1 MCLYGSM
8 LVKTQLTSPIQP
20 PEQVITG
27 MFSEVKRHKPSVVY
41 IPHVDTWYATL
52 GATALKVLTTML
64 MDIPPYEPVLLFGT
78 ADCEASELD
87 RDILRALFPFS
98 RKNRVEISRPNS
110 VSRPPSS
117 FPTLP

>member
-1 MCLYGSM
+1 
-8 LVKTQLTSPIQP
+8 
-20 PEQVITG
+20 

-87 RDILRALFPFS
+87 RDILRSLFPFS
-98 RKNRVEISRPNS
+98 KKNRVEINRPNS
-110 VSRPPSS
+110 VGCLSIS
-117 FPTLP
+117 FPILSTTDYRTGKSHGVLLQHGYACQEVAF

>member
-1 MCLYGSM
+1 
-8 LVKTQLTSPIQP
+8 
-20 PEQVITG
+20 

-98 RKNRVEISRPNS
+98 RKNRVEIARPNS
-110 VSRPPSS
+110 VSC
-117 FPTLP
+117 FPTSVPILSTTDCRIGQSHGVLLQYGDARQEVAF